1 MSNKTLTASVKLNTS
16 SAERSI
22 DRLSKKFNQINN
34 AINKSANAST
44 RIGNSLSNS
53 CRQGGSAVDGLTK
66 KLGKLA
72 KAYLG
77 VMGARA
83 AITTSDTITKA
94 QNKFNYMNGGDTQ
107 ATQETM
113 DKIYVTAQKVRA
125 SYADM
130 MSNVSKSMVLAG
142 DAFQNNIDNAI
153 KFQEIM
159 SQAYTLGGA
168 SAAEQAS
175 SMYQMIQ
182 ALGSGVLQG
191 DELRSVR
198 EGAPLAYK
206 AIEEFAQG
214 VYKTKDSLKDLASEG
229 MITSDLVVAAI
240 MNMANGTNNLEEA
253 FNETSMTF
261 EQAWDRIKNTAIK
274 SFEPVLQMLNNLL
287 NSDVGQG
294 IINGIGYAIQI
305 VAGLLMWVFN
315 LISTVYN
322 FIVEHWSVISK
333 IILIIASAITIAL
346 LPALFAQIKFL
357 LWAAFYYIYLAGV
370 AVGSAI
376 RVAAAWL
383 IANWQMALIILV
395 IIAIVAA
402 IIWLADSFEDACG
415 MIVGVIMAAISVVW
429 NLFVMLV
436 TLIIQ
441 SAVIP
446 LVTAWDTFANFFG
459 NLFNDP
465 IAAIIH
471 AFEGLAQ
478 SVLGILKTI
487 ANGIDAIF
495 GSNLSSAVSGWS
507 KSLSGKADSL
517 AKKYGNGT
525 YKEKSNQTEK
535 LNNLLSNLQTDF
547 SWSTKD
553 AYNTGYEWGYEGGQW
568 ISDKVGSIGDSL
580 SNALNLGNLPTSSD
594 YNLDN
599 GYDMDK
605 ALKGI
610 DAANPNKDLKKIKD
624 NTGKMAD
631 SMELTQ
637 EDLSYLRK
645 VAEMEWK
652 KEFTTAEISVNM
664 NNNNTINGETDLDG
678 IVTKLTDKLYEELAS
693 VADGVYA

>member
-1 MSNKTLTASVKLNTS
+1 MSSKTLTASVRLNTT

-34 AINKSANAST
+34 AINKSATAST
-44 RIGNSLSNS
+44 RMGSSLSRS
-53 CRQGGSAVDGLTK
+53 CRQSGSAVDGLTK

-94 QNKFNYMNGGDTQ
+94 QNKFNYMNGGDTK

-113 DKIYVTAQKVRA
+113 DKIYVTAQKVRS
-125 SYADM
+125 SYTDM

-142 DAFQNNIDNAI
+142 DAFQGNIDNAI

-168 SAAEQAS
+168 SLAEQSS

-182 ALGSGVLQG
+182 ALGSGTLQG

-214 VYKTKDSLKDLASEG
+214 VYKTDESLKQLASDG
-229 MITSDLVVAAI
+229 KISSDIVVAAI
-240 MNMANGTNNLEEA
+240 MDMANGSKSLDKA

-261 EQAWDRIKNTAIK
+261 EQAWNNIKNTAIK
-274 SFEPVLQMLNNLL
+274 AFEPVLQMLNNLL
-287 NSDVGQG
+287 NSEVGQG

-305 VAGLLMWVFN
+305 VAGILMWLFN

-322 FIVEHWSVISK
+322 FIVENWSVISK
-333 IILIIASAITIAL
+333 IILTIASIIAIALIPKMIAWVTYLIWTIYYYGVLAGAAIASAIKVAIA
-346 LPALFAQIKFL
+346 
-357 LWAAFYYIYLAGV
+357 WM
-370 AVGSAI
+370 
-376 RVAAAWL
+376 

-395 IIAIVAA
+395 IAAIVVAL
-402 IIWLADSFEDACG
+402 IWLSDSFEDACG
-415 MIVGVIMAAISVVW
+415 IIVGVIMAAISVVW

-441 SAVIP
+441 GVVMPIT
-446 LVTAWDTFANFFG
+446 TAWDTFANFFG

-465 IAAIIH
+465 IASIIY

-478 SVLGILKTI
+478 AVLGILKTI

-495 GSNLSSAVSGWS
+495 GSNLSSAVNGWS
-507 KSLSGKADSL
+507 KGLSGKADSL
-517 AKKYGNGT
+517 AKKYGNGS

-535 LNNLLSNLQTDF
+535 LNNLLSDIQTNF
-547 SWSTKD
+547 SWKTSD
-553 AYNTGYEWGYEGGQW
+553 AYNTGYEWGKAGGTW
-568 ISDKVGSIGDSL
+568 IKDKVGGIGDSL
-580 SNALNLGNLPTSSD
+580 SKSLNLGNLPTSAD
-594 YNLDN
+594 YNLN
-599 GYDMDK
+599 GSYDPSK
-605 ALKGI
+605 ALNGVGS
-610 DAANPNKDLKKIKD
+610 PNDDLKKIKG
-624 NTGKMAD
+624 NTGKIAD
-631 SMELTQ
+631 SMDLTT
-637 EDLSYLRK
+637 EDLAYLRK

-652 KEFTTAEISVNM
+652 KEFTTAEIKIDM
-664 NNNNTINGETDLDG
+664 NNNNTINGESDLDG

-693 VADGVYA
+693 VADGAYA